1 MKFEVINRDGKVMM
15 STEHRSCIYPT
26 DILKQMEAAGYKFR
40 VDGKRW
46 RPGQGINDDPPKP
59 KKRKAT

>member
-1 MKFEVINRDGKVMM
+1 MKFEVIDRDGKVKM

-26 DILKQMEAAGYKFR
+26 DILKRMEAAGYKFK

-46 RPGQGINDDPPKP
+46 RPGQEINDSLPKP
-59 KKRKAT
+59 KKRKTT